1 MRRWQSALRRLP
13 AGVTSSEVSLQVKI
27 ASLEVK
33 LGSLKVMTAAHL
45 HLLML
50 CRNPSR
56 SAVVR
61 SQQLR
66 RTVMTR
72 PGVITSSFQ
81 VGKPL
86 RRTKHIQ
93 PAHTWAPF
101 LVAAGCCTCRSQN
114 AQARTVKI
122 PCLPLLW
129 CRSRQHPFQGSAS
142 YGQTS
147 TEPQGSLVQPILQQ
161 HPERLKNAVPDNQRD
176 TFHFPWYR
184 HWWVGSR
191 ANKHLVPW

>member
-33 LGSLKVMTAAHL
+33 LGSLKVMTTAYL

-56 SAVVR
+56 SAVAR

-93 PAHTWAPF
+93 TSPQLGPICCSCWILYMSLTKRTGKDGQDPMPAT
-101 LVAAGCCTCRSQN
+101 T
-114 AQARTVKI
+114 
-122 PCLPLLW
+122 
-129 CRSRQHPFQGSAS
+129 
-142 YGQTS
+142 
-147 TEPQGSLVQPILQQ
+147 LVQ
-161 HPERLKNAVPDNQRD
+161 VPSTSIPRFSKLWTDQRR
-176 TFHFPWYR
+176 TTGTP
-184 HWWVGSR
+184 GSIHSS
-191 ANKHLVPW
+191 AAS